1 MKISKRSSGIV
12 CRFSKLI
19 NNSHKLK
26 GKLSLF
32 LSMAV
37 NPYPFHGLTDAE
49 AEASLRQNG
58 NNALQKSENDA
69 WWQSLKEATTE
80 PMFLLLVACSV
91 IYFSLGELSEGF
103 FMLGAILLV
112 STISFYQD
120 SRSKKALEALKA
132 FTQSAATVIRNN
144 QLCELSVNELAV
156 GDIVVISEGELIP
169 ADGKLLQIND
179 FSVNESLLTG
189 EAFTVYKDLHSE
201 ENSRVYRGSLVQ
213 SGQGVFKVTAVGKQS
228 KLGKIGQSLS
238 EIQSEKTLLQRQ
250 IENFVKK
257 MAAVGIGIFLVIWGI
272 NYVQSRDVLGSLL
285 KGLTIAMSVLPE
297 EIPVAFASFMALGAR
312 RLMQQGIIVKQTQT
326 VEALGSATV
335 ICTDKTG
342 TITENKMELHRIYV
356 MQTNEVLKA
365 GDWNSE
371 AAHLLISTAMWA
383 SEPVPFDPMEKALHQ
398 VYQTIS
404 SVDDRPQFRFIHE
417 YPLSGKPP
425 MMTHIF
431 ENEAGKRIIAAKG
444 APEALIEH
452 SSLTQEQKIIIHQQI
467 SDFAVEGFRVLGV
480 GKAEFSG
487 NDFPENQQD
496 FEFHFLGLVG
506 FYDPPKK
513 NIAKVFKQFYEAGIQ
528 LKIITGDN
536 SLTTAA
542 IAKQAHFKTSFAPI
556 TGEEL
561 LKLSPEEQSL
571 KISQTGIF
579 TRMFPE
585 AKLTIINTLKE
596 QHQIVGMTGDG
607 VNDGPALKAAHIGIA
622 MGKRGSEIAKQASSL
637 ILVDDD
643 FGKMVDAVAMG
654 RKIYT
659 NLKKAIQYIISIHIP
674 IILTV
679 ALPLILG
686 WVYPAIFTP
695 IHVIFLELIMGPTCS
710 IVYENEPLERNAMTQ
725 PPRPFSSTFL
735 NFKELSISLVQGFMI
750 TAGTLFSYRYAV
762 ANGYDE
768 NLTRTMVFVTLVV
781 ANIFL
786 TLVNRSFVESVFI
799 TFQRKNNLLIGI
811 IILTVILL
819 ATLVYVPVCAAFFT
833 LSSLT
838 FAQSGIAVL
847 VSFLSVVW
855 FEGYKWV
862 RRQQL

>member
-1 MKISKRSSGIV
+1 MT
-12 CRFSKLI
+12 
-19 NNSHKLK
+19 
-26 GKLSLF
+26 
-32 LSMAV
+32 V
-37 NPYPFHGLTDAE
+37 NPYPFPGLTDAA
-49 AEASLRQNG
+49 AEASLQQNG
-58 NNALQKSENDA
+58 NNALQKGKNDA
-69 WWQSLKEATTE
+69 WWQALKEAVTE
-80 PMFLLLVACSV
+80 PMFLLLVACTV

-112 STISFYQD
+112 SAISFYQD

-132 FTQSAATVIRNN
+132 FSQSAATVIRNN
-144 QLCELSVNELAV
+144 ELYELPV
-156 GDIVVISEGELIP
+156 DELVMGDVVVVSEGELIP
-169 ADGKLLQIND
+169 ADGNLLQIND

-189 EAFTVYKDLHSE
+189 EAFSIYKELNSE
-201 ENSRVYRGSLVQ
+201 ENGQVYRGSLVQ
-213 SGQGVFKVTAVGKQS
+213 SGQCVFEVTAVGKQS
-228 KLGKIGQSLS
+228 KLGKIGQSLN
-238 EIQSEKTLLQRQ
+238 EIQTEKTPLQRQ

-257 MAAVGIGIFLVIWGI
+257 MAMVGAVIFLIIWGI
-272 NYVQSRDVLGSLL
+272 NYLQSRDVLGSLL

-297 EIPVAFASFMALGAR
+297 EIPVAFASFMALGAW

-335 ICTDKTG
+335 LCTDKTG
-342 TITENKMELHRIYV
+342 TITENKMELHQIYL

-365 GDWNSE
+365 GDWTSE
-371 AAHLLISTAMWA
+371 AAQQLISTAMWA

-398 VYQTIS
+398 VYQTITP
-404 SVDDRPQFRFIHE
+404 VDERPQFKFVHE

-425 MMTHIF
+425 MMTHLF
-431 ENEAGKRIIAAKG
+431 ENKSGKRIIACKG

-452 SSLTQEQKIIIHQQI
+452 SSLTEEQKISIQQYVA
-467 SDFAVEGFRVLGV
+467 DFAAEGYRVLGV
-480 GKAEFSG
+480 GTTDFAG
-487 NDFPENQQD
+487 NDFPQNQQD
-496 FEFHFLGLVG
+496 FEFRFLGLVG

-513 NIAKVFKQFYEAGIQ
+513 NIANVFKQFYDAGIQ

-542 IAKQAHFKTSFAPI
+542 IAKQAHFKSNLPPI
-556 TGEEL
+556 TGDEL
-561 LKLSPEEQSL
+561 LKLSPEEQAD
-571 KISQTGIF
+571 KISKASIF

-585 AKLTIINTLKE
+585 AKLKIINTLKD
-596 QHQIVGMTGDG
+596 QHQVVGMTGDG

-622 MGKRGSEIAKQASSL
+622 MGKRGSEIAKQSSSL

-643 FGKMVDAVAMG
+643 FSKMVDAVAMG

-695 IHVIFLELIMGPTCS
+695 VHVIFLELIMGPTCS
-710 IVYENEPLERNAMTQ
+710 IVYENEPLESNAMKQ
-725 PPRPFSSTFL
+725 PPRPFSTTFL
-735 NFKELSISLVQGFMI
+735 NFKELSISLVQGFII
-750 TAGTLFSYRYAV
+750 TLGTLFSYQYAV

-786 TLVNRSFVESVFI
+786 TLVNRSFTESVFT

-811 IILTVILL
+811 IIITILL
-819 ATLVYVPVCAAFFT
+819 LAALVYVPIFAAFFK
-833 LSSLT
+833 LSPLT
-838 FAQSGIAVL
+838 FPQLGITAL
-847 VSFLSVVW
+847 VSFLSVIW

-862 RRQQL
+862 RRKQLS

>member
-1 MKISKRSSGIV
+1 
-12 CRFSKLI
+12 
-19 NNSHKLK
+19 
-26 GKLSLF
+26 
-32 LSMAV
+32 MAV
-37 NPYPFHGLTDAE
+37 NPYPFPGLTDTQIDV
-49 AEASLRQNG
+49 SRQQNG
-58 NNALQKSENDA
+58 SNALQKSENDA
-69 WWQSLKEATTE
+69 WWQALKEAATE
-80 PMFLLLVACSV
+80 PMFLLLVTCSV

-112 STISFYQD
+112 SAISFYQD

-144 QLCELSVNELAV
+144 QLTELPVDELV
-156 GDIVVISEGELIP
+156 MGDTVVISEGELIP

-189 EAFTVYKDLHSE
+189 EAFTIYKDLHSE
-201 ENSRVYRGSLVQ
+201 ENGRVYRGALVQ
-213 SGQGVFKVTAVGKQS
+213 SGQGIFEVTAVGKQS

-238 EIQSEKTLLQRQ
+238 EIQPEKTPLQRQ

-257 MAAVGIGIFLVIWGI
+257 MAAVGLLIFLVIWGI
-272 NYVQSRDVLGSLL
+272 NYMQSRDVLGSLL

-326 VEALGSATV
+326 VETLGSATV

-342 TITENKMELHRIYV
+342 TITENKMELHRIFV

-365 GDWNSE
+365 GDWTSD
-371 AAHLLISTAMWA
+371 AAKQLISTAMWA

-398 VYQTIS
+398 AYQTIAP
-404 SVDDRPQFRFIHE
+404 VDERPQFRFVHE

-431 ENEAGKRIIAAKG
+431 ENEAGKRIIAGKG
-444 APEALIEH
+444 APEALLKH
-452 SSLTQEQKIIIHQQI
+452 STLSEEQKLSIHQQI

-480 GKAEFSG
+480 AQAEYPG
-487 NDFPENQQD
+487 NDFPKNQQD
-496 FEFHFLGLVG
+496 FKFRFLGLVG

-513 NIAKVFKQFYEAGIQ
+513 NIAKVFKQFYDAGIQ

-542 IAKQAHFKTSFAPI
+542 IAKQAHFKSNLPPI

-561 LKLSPEEQSL
+561 LTLSPEEQAD
-571 KISQTGIF
+571 KISKASIF

-585 AKLTIINTLKE
+585 AKLKIITTLKD

-643 FGKMVDAVAMG
+643 FSKMADAVAMG

-695 IHVIFLELIMGPTCS
+695 VHVIFLELVMGPTCS
-710 IVYENEPLERNAMTQ
+710 IVYENEPLERNAMKQ
-725 PPRPFSSTFL
+725 PPRPLSTTFL
-735 NFKELSISLVQGFMI
+735 NLKELSISLIQGLMI
-750 TAGTLFSYRYAV
+750 TLGTLFSYQYAI

-768 NLTRTMVFVTLVV
+768 NLTRTMVFTTLVL
-781 ANIFL
+781 ANVFL
-786 TLVNRSFVESVFI
+786 TLVNRSFRESVF
-799 TFQRKNNLLIGI
+799 TTLRYKNDLLVGIIGI
-811 IILTVILL
+811 TLFMVT
-819 ATLVYVPVCAAFFT
+819 ALVYIPAFASFFK
-833 LSSLT
+833 LSPLSLP
-838 FAQSGIAVL
+838 QLGIAVS
-847 VSFLSVVW
+847 VSFLSVIW

-862 RRQQL
+862 RRKE